1 MSNWVRSGV
10 GPFLIRDHIALAH
23 VTVDGE
29 QATFDHSS
37 AYAQWGDLMVE
48 LITLH
53 DSPRLAAPTG
63 TGIHHMAHFVDDLG
77 VAAESLTQ
85 AGCREVLRAE
95 TADGSEFRLHDTRV
109 ALGHLT
115 ELYEPTDRLTGFYRR
130 VRTVAEHWDGTT
142 LTVDA

>member
-1 MSNWVRSGV
+1 
-10 GPFLIRDHIALAH
+10 
-23 VTVDGE
+23 
-29 QATFDHSS
+29 
-37 AYAQWGDLMVE
+37 MVE
-48 LITLH
+48 LIALH
-53 DSPRLAAPTG
+53 DSPGLATPAG
-63 TGIHHMAHFVDDLG
+63 TGIHHMAHFVDDLE
-77 VAAESLTQ
+77 VAAESLAH

-95 TADGSEFRLHDTRV
+95 TADGLEFRWHDTRV